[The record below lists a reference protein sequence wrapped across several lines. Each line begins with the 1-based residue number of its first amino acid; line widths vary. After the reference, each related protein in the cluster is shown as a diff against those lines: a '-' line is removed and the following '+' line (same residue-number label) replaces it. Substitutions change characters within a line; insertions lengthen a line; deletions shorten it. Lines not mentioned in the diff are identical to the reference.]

1 MRYKYAVIMEKRVGA
16 LEEGSG
22 INPEIEIGTSDSPL
36 CVSADTLLVQYT
48 YCMYGRG
55 DKYL

>member
-1 MRYKYAVIMEKRVGA
+1 LRYTYAVVLEKRVGA
-16 LEEGSG
+16 LEGGSG

-48 YCMYGRG
+48 YCTYVRPRQ
-55 DKYL
+55 